1 MIKPEDLRIGDLVR
15 VSRDCAFFEGT
26 VCVVTQVYP
35 KGSYEIREGSLVLR
49 NADGTSD
56 ESCMV
61 HCCCIEGIPLSS
73 EILEKN
79 GWIGTKRALFVTY
92 TKIVYTR
99 VIFTIIETI
108 GEPHVFRVCCGRN
121 NCLLR
126 NVMYVHELQHLLFG
140 LGINHE
146 MEV

>member
-61 HCCCIEGIPLSS
+61 HCCCIEGIPLSRPKS
-73 EILEKN
+73 S
-79 GWIGTKRALFVTY
+79 KRMDGLAQRELF
-92 TKIVYTR
+92 
-99 VIFTIIETI
+99 
-108 GEPHVFRVCCGRN
+108 
-121 NCLLR
+121 LL
-126 NVMYVHELQHLLFG
+126 HIQKLFIQELFLQLLK
-140 LGINHE
+140 L
-146 MEV
+146 